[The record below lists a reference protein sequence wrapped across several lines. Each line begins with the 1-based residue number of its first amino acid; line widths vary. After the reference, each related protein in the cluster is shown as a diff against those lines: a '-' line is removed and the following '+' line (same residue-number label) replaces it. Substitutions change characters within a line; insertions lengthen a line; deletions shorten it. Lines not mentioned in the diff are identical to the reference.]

1 MIILAPL
8 INLWKVASRSPLELI
23 VLQIPHHCDGN
34 DVCNITSPTHRVVF
48 EPTLGP
54 GVFESADV
62 AKKTQSIFQAEGT
75 LTNAR
80 NSKKK
85 HEKHMVLHPWQNQ
98 HGNFKNED
106 LHLRYLLFQV
116 SFSGSIGMFR
126 GKNCW
131 ETTIVCTTFNIK
143 STVYL
148 SFFTH
153 VQDFVHALYETV
165 WVV

>member
-34 DVCNITSPTHRVVF
+34 DVCNITSPPPFFPGCRPTHRVVF
-48 EPTLGP
+48 EPTP
-54 GVFESADV
+54 G
-62 AKKTQSIFQAEGT
+62 QAEGT

-80 NSKKK
+80 KTKKK
-85 HEKHMVLHPWQNQ
+85 TWKNTWCYTTEKTNMEMM
-98 HGNFKNED
+98 KNED
-106 LHLRYLLFQV
+106 LHEV
-116 SFSGSIGMFR
+116 SPFPGFIFRFHLCFR

-131 ETTIVCTTFNIK
+131 ETTISAPLLISKALRICL
-143 STVYL
+143 YL
-148 SFFTH
+148 SFFSH
-153 VQDFVHALYETV
+153 VQDFVHSLYETV